1 MPPVTIF
8 RTVVNEEDKNAQKG
22 GEYFRIMKYFKRKPL
37 LFASLFFAVVNG
49 VLPVIIS
56 LMLGDLVNVMA
67 GSDNFLDELKSIVL
81 KMIYFYIATLVI
93 AGIAFGT
100 KFFSSAE
107 LLSDLR
113 KEIYQKYMNLGVNY
127 FDKVPTGIMIGR
139 LSQDTTLVH
148 DIYIDKFGQALNMG
162 AQSVAGIV
170 LSFVKCW
177 HVSIIAVCFII
188 VSVIIYQVG
197 NKLIDKIWIVYNDSS
212 SSAAN
217 KAEEVISSFRTI
229 KSFDNELYEAGLYKK
244 DLENVDKV
252 FKKTSIAQG
261 IKDGLI
267 ALISHLMLGFII
279 YYGCYLIIKKPYLN
293 YESGSMF
300 IMFVPLIMSVFGLSQ
315 AFSISEDMSKANISA
330 AKILEILE
338 TKPDK
343 DRKEGKEMG
352 KVKGKIEFRDVCFKY
367 ESASSNA
374 INHLSFTINPGETV
388 AFVGE
393 SGCGKSTTLQLIERF
408 YEIQSGQILIDDQDI
423 SKISAISL
431 RSNISIV
438 PQSPV
443 LYSMTVLDNIRYS
456 KIDATKKEV
465 VEAAKIGNAHNFIMT
480 FPEKYMYKAH
490 QTSLS
495 GGQKQRIC
503 ISRAILANSPILLL
517 DEATAALDTES
528 EKLVQDSLEKF
539 RKGKT
544 AILVAHRLATVKNAD
559 RIFVFQNGRIIEE
572 GNHEQL
578 LAKGGFYADL
588 VKFQLQ

>member
-1 MPPVTIF
+1 METTF
-8 RTVVNEEDKNAQKG
+8 RVVVSDEDQSVRKGNEF
-22 GEYFRIMKYFKRKPL
+22 FRILKYVRNKVLIVVSFT
-37 LFASLFFAVVNG
+37 FAVLNG
-49 VLPVIIS
+49 IMPVLSSV
-56 LMLGDLVNVMA
+56 LLGDMVDVMA
-67 GSDNFLDELKSIVL
+67 DSDTFLDEFKKIILKL
-81 KMIYFYIATLVI
+81 IYFYIGMMVI
-93 AGIAFGT
+93 ESTAYFT
-100 KFFSSAE
+100 KFYTSAE
-107 LLSDLR
+107 LLKDIR
-113 KEIYQKYMNLGVNY
+113 RETYKKYMNLGVNY
-127 FDKVPTGIMIGR
+127 FDKCPTGIMIGR
-139 LSQDTTLVH
+139 LSQDATLIH
-148 DIYIDKFGQALNMG
+148 DIYVDKLFQALNMG
-162 AQSVAGIV
+162 FQSVSGII
-170 LSFVKCW
+170 LSFIKCW
-177 HVSIIAVCFII
+177 RVALPAVCFII
-188 VSVIIYQVG
+188 ISVMIYIIG
-197 NKLIDKIWIVYNDSS
+197 NKLIDKIWIVYNESS
-212 SSAAN
+212 SAAAN

-229 KSFDNELYEAGLYKK
+229 KSFDNELYESGLYNK
-244 DLENVDKV
+244 DLKSVNEV

-267 ALISHLMLGFII
+267 ALVSHLMLSFII
-279 YYGCYLIIKKPYLN
+279 YYGCYLIIKKPYLG
-293 YESGSMF
+293 YQSGSIF
-300 IMFVPLIMSVFGLSQ
+300 IMFMSLIMAVFGLSQ
-315 AFSISEDMSKANISA
+315 AFSIADDMNKASISA

-367 ESASSNA
+367 ESASTYA

-408 YEIQSGQILIDDQDI
+408 YEIQSGKILIDDQDI
-423 SKISAISL
+423 SQFSAVSL

-443 LYSMTVLDNIRYS
+443 LYSMTILDNIRYS
-456 KIDATKKEV
+456 KPKATKKEV
-465 VEAAKIGNAHNFIMT
+465 VESAKIGNAHNFIMT

-503 ISRAILANSPILLL
+503 ISRAILANTPILLL

>member
-1 MPPVTIF
+1 
-8 RTVVNEEDKNAQKG
+8 
-22 GEYFRIMKYFKRKPL
+22 
-37 LFASLFFAVVNG
+37 
-49 VLPVIIS
+49 
-56 LMLGDLVNVMA
+56 
-67 GSDNFLDELKSIVL
+67 
-81 KMIYFYIATLVI
+81 
-93 AGIAFGT
+93 
-100 KFFSSAE
+100 
-107 LLSDLR
+107 
-113 KEIYQKYMNLGVNY
+113 
-127 FDKVPTGIMIGR
+127 
-139 LSQDTTLVH
+139 
-148 DIYIDKFGQALNMG
+148 
-162 AQSVAGIV
+162 
-170 LSFVKCW
+170 
-177 HVSIIAVCFII
+177 
-188 VSVIIYQVG
+188 
-197 NKLIDKIWIVYNDSS
+197 
-212 SSAAN
+212 
-217 KAEEVISSFRTI
+217 
-229 KSFDNELYEAGLYKK
+229 
-244 DLENVDKV
+244 
-252 FKKTSIAQG
+252 
-261 IKDGLI
+261 
-267 ALISHLMLGFII
+267 MLGFII

-300 IMFVPLIMSVFGLSQ
+300 IMFVSLIMSVFGLSQ

-343 DRKEGKEMG
+343 DRKEGKEIG

-423 SKISAISL
+423 SKLSAVSL

-456 KIDATKKEV
+456 KTDATKKEV